1 MQHEDRIMVVDRT
14 VISGV
19 REAEAVPHRRGHAP
33 QQTCHASGAAAL
45 SAHLHPG
52 AAEARVVTSNH
63 RQKSYHRQK
72 TEIRP
77 LLVRRYPGRGRRRSG
92 GGHHCEAG
100 RPFDRSHCTPRE
112 AATISHSAAL
122 PPTTRGAAGAD
133 AAHLPARTP
142 ASGRGVQH
150 QHRPH
155 GCAAPRLIARARSIF
170 ATSRFLLYFMQ

>member
-19 REAEAVPHRRGHAP
+19 REAEAVPHRRGRTP
-33 QQTCHASGAAAL
+33 QQTRHASGAAAL

-52 AAEARVVTSNH
+52 AAEARVVTSH
-63 RQKSYHRQK
+63 HRQK

-77 LLVRRYPGRGRRRSG
+77 LLLRRYPGRGRRRSG
-92 GGHHCEAG
+92 GGHHCEAE
-100 RPFDRSHCTPRE
+100 RPFDHSHCTPRK
-112 AATISHSAAL
+112 AAAISHSAAL

-142 ASGRGVQH
+142 ASSRGAQH
-150 QHRPH
+150 QHQPH

-170 ATSRFLLYFMQ
+170 ATSGFLLYFMQ